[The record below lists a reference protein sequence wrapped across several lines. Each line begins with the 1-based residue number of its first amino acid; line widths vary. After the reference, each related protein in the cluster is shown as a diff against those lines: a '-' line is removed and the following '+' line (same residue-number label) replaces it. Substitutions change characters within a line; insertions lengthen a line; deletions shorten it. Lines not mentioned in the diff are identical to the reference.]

1 MQTQTQKVN
10 RINIFYLARL
20 RTFDLRY
27 GPYFLSLTTILLG
40 FKITK
45 HFWHLSCCILYSG
58 SKPSNSSRSIKG
70 VTAFFRWYSFEAFL
84 PALTCSY
91 PLLPILTNFYTLLPA
106 PKKICYNIFI
116 RLQKNADTNS
126 KNQLHPQLLNNPS
139 WALLTLVLWILYSR
153 SQCFLTK
160 CFWIQ
165 NLVEWVHHYLS

>member
-1 MQTQTQKVN
+1 MQTQIQKVN

-91 PLLPILTNFYTLLPA
+91 PLLPILTNFNTLLPA
-106 PKKICYNIFI
+106 PKKFVTTF
-116 RLQKNADTNS
+116 LLDSKKMQTQTQKINCIHN
-126 KNQLHPQLLNNPS
+126 
-139 WALLTLVLWILYSR
+139 
-153 SQCFLTK
+153 F
-160 CFWIQ
+160 
-165 NLVEWVHHYLS
+165 